1 MDPNGS
7 TAALVKLAM
16 FMVFITAIIEVIK
29 GIALKGLWGLVKE
42 LILSLWQNHPLS
54 ANSIKVL
61 NFLVA
66 LVYAKVFDYGVMS
79 NIMQIDLS
87 KNHFASF
94 LDYIGTAS
102 LVYMGAGWVFDQ
114 FAAVKA
120 RLEVQKALLPVAGD
134 GTSKVTTNGAVG

>member
-1 MDPNGS
+1 MDPNS
-7 TAALVKLAM
+7 SSAALIKLAV
-16 FMVFITAIIEVIK
+16 FMVFITAIIEVLK
-29 GIALKGLWGLVKE
+29 GIAVKGLWGLIKE
-42 LILSLWQNHPLS
+42 LVLSLWKNHPLS
-54 ANSIKVL
+54 ADSIKVL

-66 LVYAKVFDYGVMS
+66 LLYAKIFDYGVMS

-87 KNHFASF
+87 KNGFASL

-120 RLEVQKALLPVAGD
+120 RLEVQKTVIADKPSMV
-134 GTSKVTTNGAVG
+134 S